1 MLSLL
6 KFCVYVFIQEPYL
19 ILKRFRVLRHTL
31 SAYNSFLVRDEVY
44 SSNPKKCLC
53 TRWRYG
59 EAYTYLIIDPWSS
72 TMLKESYKKQTSHTK
87 MLATTTRRKLHWKK
101 KNVAVKTCLE
111 ILWKT
116 KIFERLKHPLITD
129 IKKK

>member
-87 MLATTTRRKLHWKK
+87 MLAILLGENYTEK

-111 ILWKT
+111 NFVRNILKDKNLRTFKASFDNWY
-116 KIFERLKHPLITD
+116 
-129 IKKK
+129 

>member
-59 EAYTYLIIDPWSS
+59 EAYTYFIIDPWSS

-87 MLATTTRRKLHWKK
+87 MLAILLGENYTEK

-111 ILWKT
+111 NFVRNILKDKNLRTFKASFDNWY
-116 KIFERLKHPLITD
+116 
-129 IKKK
+129 

>member
-53 TRWRYG
+53 TRWRCG

-87 MLATTTRRKLHWKK
+87 MLAILLGENYTEK

-111 ILWKT
+111 NFVRNILKDKNLRTFKASFDNWY
-116 KIFERLKHPLITD
+116 
-129 IKKK
+129 

>member
-6 KFCVYVFIQEPYL
+6 KFCVYVFIQEFYL
-19 ILKRFRVLRHTL
+19 ILKRFRVLRHAL

-44 SSNPKKCLC
+44 SSNSKKCLC

-59 EAYTYLIIDPWSS
+59 EAYTHLSIDPWSS
-72 TMLKESYKKQTSHTK
+72 TMLKESYKKHASHNK

-101 KNVAVKTCLE
+101 NVTVKICLE
-111 ILWKT
+111 NFIRNILKDKNLLTFKASFDNWY
-116 KIFERLKHPLITD
+116 
-129 IKKK
+129 